1 METAKIYQ
9 LIPSSV
15 AEAAQTTT
23 VDASNYESTLISYL
37 LQDPAGMS
45 ELNGRLAADDFD
57 QTTYRIIFASAERL
71 HGRNEPIELASV
83 AIDMER
89 SGDLAR
95 LTGGLDTLRSLA
107 GAGLFGDIV
116 TKSAAIRVA
125 DQIIERSRRR
135 CFIETARKLLELADD
150 YTKPL
155 SVLCAAAEEAL
166 GKVAYT
172 SANDGGIEWPQALR
186 KAVEQDVARMEAR
199 AEGREIGLSYGLI
212 DLDKMLGFAQPGQ
225 FIVVAGRPA
234 MGKTAMLLTMALSM
248 ARSRATLIFSMEM
261 SPEQLGNRALSG
273 DSGVDAGS
281 IRDGSI
287 TQDQLKMLLYSESKL
302 GTLPIRIDDRSC
314 MDVGYIISAC
324 RQYRA
329 KHGEIVV
336 FIDYLQLMDFGTAS
350 LNMSVAVGLVTKRLK
365 ALAREL
371 QCPVIC
377 LSQLNRGVEKQADKR
392 PNLADLKESGAIEQ
406 DADAVIMLYRD
417 DYYNKDTTD
426 PGICELIV
434 AKNREGQ
441 SGTVKTVFDGSHG
454 RFKNLIKFGGS

>member
-1 METAKIYQ
+1 M
-9 LIPSSV
+9 
-15 AEAAQTTT
+15 
-23 VDASNYESTLISYL
+23 D
-37 LQDPAGMS
+37 
-45 ELNGRLAADDFD
+45 
-57 QTTYRIIFASAERL
+57 
-71 HGRNEPIELASV
+71 
-83 AIDMER
+83 
-89 SGDLAR
+89 
-95 LTGGLDTLRSLA
+95 
-107 GAGLFGDIV
+107 
-116 TKSAAIRVA
+116 
-125 DQIIERSRRR
+125 
-135 CFIETARKLLELADD
+135 
-150 YTKPL
+150 
-155 SVLCAAAEEAL
+155 
-166 GKVAYT
+166 
-172 SANDGGIEWPQALR
+172 
-186 KAVEQDVARMEAR
+186 AR
-199 AEGREIGLSYGLI
+199 AEGKEIGLSYGLI
-212 DLDKMLGFAQPGQ
+212 DLDRMLGFAQPGQ

-234 MGKTAMLLTMALSM
+234 MGKTAMLLTMALSR
-248 ARSRATLIFSMEM
+248 AKSRATLIFSMEM

-287 TQDQLKMLLYSESKL
+287 TQDQLKMLMYSESKL

-314 MDVGYIISAC
+314 TDIGYIVSAC

-336 FIDYLQLMDFGTAS
+336 FIDYLQLMDFGAANF
-350 LNMSVAVGLVTKRLK
+350 NMSVAVGLVTKRLK

-417 DYYNKDTTD
+417 EYYNKDTTE

-441 SGTVKTVFDGSHG
+441 SGIVKTVFDGSHG
-454 RFKNLIKFGGS
+454 RFKNLVRFANP